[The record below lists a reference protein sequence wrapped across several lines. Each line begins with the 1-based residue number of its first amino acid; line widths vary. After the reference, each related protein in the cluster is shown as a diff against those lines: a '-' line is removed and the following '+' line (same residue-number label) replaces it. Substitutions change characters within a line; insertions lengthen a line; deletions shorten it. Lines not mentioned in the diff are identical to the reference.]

1 MRDDLI
7 LHVEEIGE
15 RLVEALGPKVRAR
28 LGFNELHIDAHSIPG
43 ALQTAVEHVAYIEL
57 PSDLLGV
64 AGFAFVGKG
73 GAAADDEGAG
83 NSREVGCQA
92 FGTPSTK

>member
-1 MRDDLI
+1 MGRPFRAPRLSVDKPGVELSRQMRDDLI

-43 ALQTAVEHVAYIEL
+43 ALQAAVEHVAYIEL

-64 AGFAFVGKG
+64 G
-73 GAAADDEGAG
+73 GICLC
-83 NSREVGCQA
+83 R
-92 FGTPSTK
+92 